1 MDFLSS
7 ARVKSNCKRPITTP
21 HYVHRCVRLI
31 WEVVEQHP
39 DNGEEFN
46 EKFSN
51 TLVVWLQKEV
61 LPGFDGSDTPK
72 RSRNPFLNADNSK
85 EAFALNQKGLLDLSQ
100 VLRLVLVP
108 LFPRL
113 RRASRD
119 PPPNLPTQLLAMA
132 LVFQLFSEP
141 PQNLPLDPQKIVMFD
156 EPLTKYHLRFLCT
169 QVPACLMFPLCFLLC
184 QISYQMED
192 NFLLRK
198 REERGTLA
206 SATLFNLTSDGIVRD
221 IIFYDTKEA
230 REKHILPVYHKK
242 QWHTA
247 VLLTHFFRPPSSP
260 AEDGNG
266 QVQLLKVGQ
275 IIDQMN
281 VWTLHRGG
289 SIYLDLQMSRQQQK
303 VKRSKRRT
311 RQQHQQTPQHPAG
324 SNKRKA
330 PQGDLSTRCSKR
342 AAVDS
347 GEGALAAGVND
358 FADGRMSLGSQAD
371 KVSSFGG
378 SLLGSNFLDGEEEA
392 DDDDLELEL
401 VFDEA
406 SSATEILSS

>member
-61 LPGFDGSDTPK
+61 LLGFDGSDTPK

-85 EAFALNQKGLLDLSQ
+85 EAFALNQKGRLDRLQYGLKSFLVSLVVHKVLDLSQ

-119 PPPNLPTQLLAMA
+119 PPPNFPTQLLAMA

-169 QVPACLMFPLCFLLC
+169 

-266 QVQLLKVGQ
+266 QIRFTWKV
-275 IIDQMN
+275 
-281 VWTLHRGG
+281 
-289 SIYLDLQMSRQQQK
+289 
-303 VKRSKRRT
+303 
-311 RQQHQQTPQHPAG
+311 
-324 SNKRKA
+324 
-330 PQGDLSTRCSKR
+330 
-342 AAVDS
+342 
-347 GEGALAAGVND
+347 
-358 FADGRMSLGSQAD
+358 F
-371 KVSSFGG
+371 
-378 SLLGSNFLDGEEEA
+378 
-392 DDDDLELEL
+392 
-401 VFDEA
+401 
-406 SSATEILSS
+406 